1 MKTEAKL
8 FLFMVIFFAI
18 VTPIYVIMTWDAAV
32 GHPEVIGTTVLVLT
46 LLFCAMI
53 WGLLARTGR
62 STGARPEDRA
72 DGEIIEGA
80 GALGFFPPTSI
91 IPFWSTIA
99 IAIMLLGAVFGWWL
113 TLLGAGLG
121 IYAALGW
128 AYEYYVGD
136 YQH

>member
-8 FLFMVIFFAI
+8 FLFMVVFFTI
-18 VTPIYVIMTWDAAV
+18 VTPIYVFMTWGDH
-32 GHPEVIGTTVLVLT
+32 GNYPEPIGTTVLILT

-53 WGLLARTGR
+53 WGLLALTGR
-62 STGARPEDRA
+62 STGPRPEDRK

>member
-53 WGLLARTGR
+53 WGLLALTGR

-99 IAIMLLGAVFGWWL
+99 ISIMLLGAVFGWWL

>member
-1 MKTEAKL
+1 MKAERW
-8 FLFMVIFFAI
+8 IFAMIAVFFVA
-18 VTPIYVIMTWDAAV
+18 VAPIYWFVT
-32 GHPEVIGTTVLVLT
+32 HEVIGTVTLLLT
-46 LLFCAMI
+46 LAFCGMLTVFFTI
-53 WGLLARTGR
+53 QSRKIDP
-62 STGARPEDRA
+62 RPEDRK

-99 IAIMLLGAVFGWWL
+99 IAVMLLGAVFGWWL